1 MMEISKVYQPKEVE
15 EHWMDFWEKER
26 IFIADIDSIR
36 PSFVIVIP
44 PPNVTGSLHMGH
56 MLVYTLHDIVVRWRR
71 MQGYNTLWLPGTDHA
86 GIATQNVVERQLE
99 AEGKSRHDLGREA
112 FEKRVWSWKEK
123 SGNTILKQLRR
134 LGGSCDWTRERFT
147 LDEGLSRAVREVFV
161 QLYEEGLIYRG
172 KRLIN
177 WCVRCRTALS
187 DLEVK
192 PEPSQGKL
200 YYICYPIKGDST
212 HVTVATTRPETML
225 GDTAVAVNPQ
235 DKRYLELVG
244 KTLELPLGDRTI
256 PVIADVFVDPK
267 FGTGLVKVTPAH
279 DPNDFEIGQ
288 RHNLEQISVM
298 DEDGNMTDAAGP
310 YKGLDRFTCRAQVV
324 KQLEKQGLLQKIEDH
339 YHSVGQCDR
348 CKSIVEPLLSTQ
360 WFVKIKPLAD
370 PAIRAVEEGRIRFVP
385 ENWSKTYFEWM
396 QNIKDWCISRQ
407 LWWGHRIPAWY
418 CNNCGQV
425 NVDRKEPT
433 LCVNCSCSDLT
444 PETDVLDTWFS
455 SALWPFSTLGWPEP
469 TRDLKKFYPTSLLIT
484 GFDIIFFWV
493 ARMIMMGLKFT
504 DDVPFRTIYINSL
517 VRDAEGK
524 KMSKSKG
531 NVIDPL
537 DVMEQYGTDAVRFTL
552 AIMAT
557 PGTDISLSH
566 DKILSHRA
574 FANKIWNSF
583 RLVSMNLESIQAQL
597 PHDFDLGSEMSRL
610 EKRSKELSLVDRWI
624 LSRLKRVV
632 GQVNGALETFRF
644 HEASH
649 WIYHFFWGELCDWYI
664 EFLKPKIV
672 AEEKQP
678 SDQLS
683 YQVLLTVFDWA
694 FRLMHP
700 FMPFIT
706 EDLWQRLPHRG
717 HSLATQPFPDGQ
729 SEWLDPGAES
739 QVEILQDV
747 ITKVRNLRSEMNLAP
762 GLKIKV
768 NLGSSDLKV
777 RALLMETKPYIMS
790 LARCDWVEIVKTVG
804 REDHSVRSVASGI
817 DIEIPIEGLIDFELE
832 KRRIEKEITK
842 LEKEMTPIQQRL
854 RNAQFMAN
862 APAKVTKLNKDRL
875 ANFEEKVIKLRE
887 YWKQL

>member
-1 MMEISKVYQPKEVE
+1 MVEIPKVYQPKQVE
-15 EHWMDFWEKER
+15 EHWMEFWEKER
-26 IFIADIDSIR
+26 LFIADADSMR

-99 AEGKSRHDLGREA
+99 AEGKSRHDLGRDA
-112 FEKRVWSWKEK
+112 FEKRVWAWKEK

-200 YYICYPIKGDST
+200 YYIRYPIKEDST
-212 HVTVATTRPETML
+212 HVTVATTRPETIL

-235 DKRYLELVG
+235 DERYLELVG
-244 KTLELPLGDRTI
+244 KTLELPLSNRPI
-256 PVIADVFVDPK
+256 PIIADVFVDPK

-288 RHNLEQISVM
+288 RHGLEQISVM

-310 YKGLDRFTCRAQVV
+310 YKGLDRFACRDQIV
-324 KQLEKQGLLQKIEDH
+324 KQLKKMGLLHKIEDH
-339 YHSVGQCDR
+339 YHSIGQCDR

-370 PAIRAVEEGRIRFVP
+370 PAIQAVEEGRIRFVP

-396 QNIKDWCISRQ
+396 HNIKDWCISRQ

-418 CNNCGQV
+418 CDNCGQV
-425 NVDRKEPT
+425 NVARKEPT

-469 TRDLKKFYPTSLLIT
+469 SKDLKIFYPTSVLIT

-493 ARMIMMGLKFT
+493 ARMIMTGLKFT
-504 DDVPFRTIYINSL
+504 GDVPFRTIYINSL

-537 DVMEQYGTDAVRFTL
+537 DLMEQYGTDAVRFTL
-552 AIMAT
+552 AIMAA

-583 RLVSMNLESIQAQL
+583 RLVSLNLESIQAQL
-597 PHDFDLGSEMSRL
+597 AHDFDPGSELSRL
-610 EKRSKELSLVDRWI
+610 EKRSKELSLIDRWI
-624 LSRLKRVV
+624 LSRLTRVV
-632 GQVNGALETFRF
+632 RQVNGALETFRF

-672 AEEKQP
+672 AKEKGA

-683 YQVLLTVFDWA
+683 YQVLLTVFDGA

-717 HSLATQPFPDGQ
+717 RSLATQPFPDGQ
-729 SEWLDPGAES
+729 SEWLDPVAES
-739 QVEILQDV
+739 QVDILQNV
-747 ITKVRNLRSEMNLAP
+747 ITKVRNLRSEINLEP
-762 GLKIKV
+762 GLKIRV
-768 NLGSSDLKV
+768 NLGSPNLEV
-777 RALLMETKPYIMS
+777 RALLMKNKPHIMN
-790 LARCDWVEIVKTVG
+790 LGRCDWVEIVDTVG
-804 REDHSVRSVASGI
+804 KEDHSVRSVASGI
-817 DIEIPIEGLIDFELE
+817 DIEIPIEGLIDSELE
-832 KRRIEKEITK
+832 KGRVEREIAK
-842 LEKEMTPIQQRL
+842 LEKEMAPIQQRL
-854 RNAQFMAN
+854 SNAQFMSK
-862 APAKVTKLNKDRL
+862 APAKVTKLNQTRL